1 MYRYIFYEKKN
12 HLCIFIFRWLFFI
25 LILWRFPPFLY
36 TTYTM
41 YILWFYA
48 PFLSLGKNVNVKSNL
63 TLHFAPIIYSLT
75 LRFIRSIHKSFG
87 YNIFFMAYNCYPNI
101 FLFWPK
107 WKSEVI
113 FSKLRLSVSVLA
125 EITSRNEMI
134 RKQNEKK
141 FFVENLSVIH
151 HFP

>member
-1 MYRYIFYEKKN
+1 MQ
-12 HLCIFIFRWLFFI
+12 
-25 LILWRFPPFLY
+25 
-36 TTYTM
+36 
-41 YILWFYA
+41 
-48 PFLSLGKNVNVKSNL
+48 
-63 TLHFAPIIYSLT
+63 FAPIIYSLT

-113 FSKLRLSVSVLA
+113 FSKLRLSVSVLP

-141 FFVENLSVIH
+141 NSLLKTYRSYTIFPKERSIENCSSIIKAILLLLFVITTVYDSLHTFLEMRKSN
-151 HFP
+151 PK

>member
-1 MYRYIFYEKKN
+1 
-12 HLCIFIFRWLFFI
+12 
-25 LILWRFPPFLY
+25 
-36 TTYTM
+36 M

-48 PFLSLGKNVNVKSNL
+48 PFLSLEKNVNVKSNL

-113 FSKLRLSVSVLA
+113 FSKLRLSVSVLP

-141 FFVENLSVIH
+141 KFFVENLLVIH
-151 HFP
+151 HFPLRKLQFYPMVLSKPYVFFYL

>member
-1 MYRYIFYEKKN
+1 
-12 HLCIFIFRWLFFI
+12 
-25 LILWRFPPFLY
+25 
-36 TTYTM
+36 M

-141 FFVENLSVIH
+141 NSLLKIYWSYTI
-151 HFP
+151 FP